1 MLTFIDDYS
10 RKVWGHFIKHKD
22 DVLDVFVD
30 WKTMIEK
37 KTGKSIKTLR
47 TDNGLEF
54 VDKKFLQYCT
64 KEGIVRHRT
73 CVGRP
78 QQNGVAERMNK
89 TLLERARSMIA
100 QAKLSKRFWAE
111 AVSTACYLVNR
122 SPHTALNFKSHRRYG
137 IIYQLFILILEYL
150 VVLPVFM

>member
-1 MLTFIDDYS
+1 MLILIDDYS
-10 RKVWGHFIKHKD
+10 RKVWCYFNKHKY
-22 DVLDVFVD
+22 VFDVFVD

-122 SPHTALNFKSHRRYG
+122 SPHTALNFKSPQEVRYNS
-137 IIYQLFILILEYL
+137 
-150 VVLPVFM
+150 PVDYSNLRVFGCPA